1 MNIQEFVRKFK
12 NYPIMFIGTGL
23 SIRYLSVS
31 YSWENLLKKIASEF
45 ESNEEYY
52 LDVKSECMTSNV
64 CNFAK
69 MATILERDFNKYLQN
84 NRNGKFKSIN
94 DTFYEYMKKGVNIS
108 RFKIYIADLL
118 KDVSFKDGTEYEIAE
133 LKKARKNIGSII
145 TTNYDRM
152 IEEIFSFAPLIGN
165 DILLSNPYG
174 SVYKIH
180 GCVTAIDKIIITEED
195 YREFERR
202 YELIRAQLLSLFI
215 HNPII
220 FIGYN
225 IGDKNIKDILK
236 TVFSYVD
243 YNSEKAKL
251 IRDNFLLVEFEE
263 GSKNTDVV
271 EHDIDVEG
279 FPTIRIN
286 KLKTDDFV
294 TLYQALASLSLPI
307 SAMDIRKV
315 QNVVREIYA
324 GGDIKVSITED
335 LDKLNNSDK
344 VLVVGSKNT
353 ITYAFQT
360 ISEMMI
366 NYFQII
372 EESNAQLLTLIN
384 KQRIYNSQYF
394 PIYAFSKICS
404 DIRDVDKLK
413 KQQCD
418 KINTIVQSAPHNCN
432 ESYHTVE
439 EILEDSRI
447 IQTNKTIAIICAI
460 MNGSMNLDSVKNYL
474 QKFENKRTTD
484 YRKILCAYDIK
495 CNID

>member
-1 MNIQEFVRKFK
+1 M
-12 NYPIMFIGTGL
+12 
-23 SIRYLSVS
+23 
-31 YSWENLLKKIASEF
+31 
-45 ESNEEYY
+45 
-52 LDVKSECMTSNV
+52 
-64 CNFAK
+64 
-69 MATILERDFNKYLQN
+69 
-84 NRNGKFKSIN
+84 
-94 DTFYEYMKKGVNIS
+94 
-108 RFKIYIADLL
+108 
-118 KDVSFKDGTEYEIAE
+118 
-133 LKKARKNIGSII
+133 
-145 TTNYDRM
+145 
-152 IEEIFSFAPLIGN
+152 
-165 DILLSNPYG
+165 
-174 SVYKIH
+174 
-180 GCVTAIDKIIITEED
+180 
-195 YREFERR
+195 
-202 YELIRAQLLSLFI
+202 
-215 HNPII
+215 
-220 FIGYN
+220 
-225 IGDKNIKDILK
+225 
-236 TVFSYVD
+236 FSYVD

-335 LDKLNNSDK
+335 LDNLDNSDK

-360 ISEMMI
+360 IPEMMI

-418 KINTIVQSAPHNCN
+418 KINTIVQSAPRNCN
-432 ESYHTVE
+432 GSYYTVE

>member
-220 FIGYN
+220 FYW
-225 IGDKNIKDILK
+225 
-236 TVFSYVD
+236 
-243 YNSEKAKL
+243 
-251 IRDNFLLVEFEE
+251 
-263 GSKNTDVV
+263 
-271 EHDIDVEG
+271 
-279 FPTIRIN
+279 
-286 KLKTDDFV
+286 
-294 TLYQALASLSLPI
+294 
-307 SAMDIRKV
+307 
-315 QNVVREIYA
+315 
-324 GGDIKVSITED
+324 
-335 LDKLNNSDK
+335 
-344 VLVVGSKNT
+344 
-353 ITYAFQT
+353 
-360 ISEMMI
+360 
-366 NYFQII
+366 
-372 EESNAQLLTLIN
+372 
-384 KQRIYNSQYF
+384 
-394 PIYAFSKICS
+394 
-404 DIRDVDKLK
+404 
-413 KQQCD
+413 
-418 KINTIVQSAPHNCN
+418 
-432 ESYHTVE
+432 
-439 EILEDSRI
+439 
-447 IQTNKTIAIICAI
+447 
-460 MNGSMNLDSVKNYL
+460 L
-474 QKFENKRTTD
+474 QHW
-484 YRKILCAYDIK
+484 
-495 CNID
+495 